1 MERYKDIQDLFETL
15 DKNLAELKA
24 SYDLAR
30 FNEDQAVA
38 LRPLVKSISSDLRSV
53 LDYSAHTIYET
64 YSTKQF
70 KRYFP
75 FSEDEA
81 GFVKSVKDNL
91 NGLKTQSPDLYELV
105 ESIQPHKGAGPWL
118 PTLCRLT
125 AMTKHRELGKQRRVN
140 VGSVR
145 TKVGGFMTSGGG
157 SIILNGVK
165 YGGAVVGK
173 KKPVVI
179 SDNRS
184 LKEIESDFEIPI
196 KGVREFD
203 KVKFELIGFDVD
215 ALELLSTARKE
226 IGIFVDKLNSAIDR
240 KAQ

>member
-1 MERYKDIQDLFETL
+1 MERYKDIQELFKTL
-15 DKNLAELKA
+15 DRNLVELKA

-30 FNEDQAVA
+30 FNEDQATA

-64 YSTKQF
+64 YSTKHF
-70 KRYFP
+70 SRYFP
-75 FSEDEA
+75 FSADEP
-81 GFVKSVKDNL
+81 GFVKSIKDNL
-91 NGLKTQSPDLYELV
+91 NGLQIQRPDLYELV
-105 ESIQPHKGAGPWL
+105 ESIQPHKGARPWL
-118 PTLCRLT
+118 PTLCKLT

-140 VGSVR
+140 AGSVS

-173 KKPVVI
+173 KKPLVI

-196 KGVREFD
+196 KGIREFD
-203 KVKFELIGFDVD
+203 KVTFELVGFDVD

-226 IGIFVDKLNSAIDR
+226 IGIFVEKLNSAIDGE
-240 KAQ
+240 AE